1 MRLDVILRIGVKLIL
16 PFILLFALYVH
27 FHGDFGPGGGFQA
40 GVISAAAIILY
51 GLIFGIAAAKHVV
64 PQGLVERLIPLGVLI
79 FVGAGIPAL
88 FEGYNFL
95 NYGVLSHH
103 DPAHGHEYGILL
115 IETGVLI
122 TVSSTMIAIFYA
134 FAERGRS

>member
-1 MRLDVILRIGVKLIL
+1 MKLDAILRITVKLIL
-16 PFILLFALYVH
+16 PFMLLFALYVH

-40 GVISAAAIILY
+40 GVISAAMVILY
-51 GLIFGIAAAKHVV
+51 SLVFGIVAAKRVV
-64 PQGLVERLIPLGVLI
+64 PQELVERLIPLGVLI
-79 FVGAGIPAL
+79 FASAGIPAL
-88 FEGYNFL
+88 FEGRHFL
-95 NYGVLSHH
+95 DYGVLSHH
-103 DPAHGHEYGILL
+103 NPAHGHEYGILL